1 MQYTVGMN
9 LDGKVEQAAVDA
21 EDALAAA
28 LQVKDQ
34 FPAAMI
40 TYVRKRNERGD
51 RRHPHVDL
59 TQQEPRRQSPGR
71 KRALRSP
78 GQEQETKG
86 R

>member
-9 LDGKVEQAAVDA
+9 LDGKVDQAAVEA

-28 LQVKDQ
+28 LQVREQ

-59 TQQEPRRQSPGR
+59 TKEKPSRR
-71 KRALRSP
+71 RALRSP
-78 GQEQETKG
+78 GQEQEAKG
-86 R
+86 N